1 MSNTALMNKGVGFDT
16 QEAESLEAGF
26 LKKPERS
33 IFLTTVAERLSGPA
47 HKVMNTMNLFV
58 QLEIIYSYGSI
69 ESFLRI
75 IGDNPV
81 DFTFD
86 RRRFYKMFSGNDG
99 KYRYE
104 RLESGIIA
112 LRRAE
117 FIFSN
122 PGEETMLTFG
132 LLNEGELTK
141 DGQVRFQVPSKALYL
156 LASRTGAA
164 YIGVDLPQVNNSL
177 NGMAALPLHELVLA
191 VSSGVSGRYEISHE
205 RMKRGAGVPYE
216 KGKKKDEWK
225 TTLNAPSQI
234 QREIIDKGLS
244 EIRKT
249 DFFESLDI
257 SSTKTSD
264 GEITWYI
271 DVEYKNDRLD
281 NIPTELLP
289 QLAIVIERLLEFGCE
304 DLMDTIEDEYTLR
317 YAEYCLNL
325 ASDKMPD
332 ASRVKNNRKAAY
344 LRACFK
350 NNKSAFARDY
360 DEYRLKE
367 IEKKRKREETNR
379 ELGRLQRIEHMNEY
393 KHNLFLEW
401 LAVASNA
408 DIQSMKQ
415 YAKKERPIY
424 SRQIE
429 SMTVDDIKAGEV
441 GDLILSSCRQYCM
454 ELNDITDEVVKE
466 ATKTWVFKH
475 SSNT

>member
-1 MSNTALMNKGVGFDT
+1 MSNVALMNKGVEFDT
-16 QEAESLEAGF
+16 QEAELLESGF

-33 IFLTTVAERLSGPA
+33 IFLTTVSERLSGPA
-47 HKVMNTMNLFV
+47 HKVMNTMNLLV

-86 RRRFYKMFSGNDG
+86 RRRFYKTFSGNDG

-104 RLESGIIA
+104 RLESGVIA
-112 LRRAE
+112 LKRAE

-122 PGEETMLTFG
+122 PGEEAMLTFG
-132 LLNEGELTK
+132 IINEGELTK
-141 DGQVRFQVPSKALYL
+141 NGQVRFQVPAKALYL
-156 LASRTGAA
+156 LASRAGAP

-191 VSSGVSGRYEISHE
+191 VSNGVSGCYEVSHE

-234 QREIIDKGLS
+234 QREIIDKGLN

-249 DFFESLDI
+249 DFFELLNIWSK
-257 SSTKTSD
+257 KTSD
-264 GEITWYI
+264 GEITWFI
-271 DVEYKNDRLD
+271 DVEYKDDRLD

-289 QLAIVIERLLEFGCE
+289 QLTLVIERLLDFGCE
-304 DLMDTIEDEYTLR
+304 DLMDTIEDEYSLR
-317 YAEYCLNL
+317 YADYCLNL
-325 ASDKMPD
+325 ASEKMPD
-332 ASRVKNNRKAAY
+332 ASRVKSKRKAAY

-350 NNKSAFARDY
+350 NNKNAFARDY
-360 DEYRLKE
+360 EEYRLKE
-367 IEKKRKREETNR
+367 TEKKKKREETNR
-379 ELGRLQRIEHMNEY
+379 ELGRLQRIGQMKEY
-393 KHNLFLEW
+393 KHKLFLEW
-401 LAVASNA
+401 LAVASDD
-408 DIQSMKQ
+408 DIRSMKQ
-415 YAKKERPIY
+415 YAKEKRPTHH
-424 SRQIE
+424 REIE
-429 SMTVDDIKAGEV
+429 AMTVADIKAGEV

-454 ELNDITDEVVKE
+454 ELNGITDEMVKE

-475 SSNT
+475 ESTT